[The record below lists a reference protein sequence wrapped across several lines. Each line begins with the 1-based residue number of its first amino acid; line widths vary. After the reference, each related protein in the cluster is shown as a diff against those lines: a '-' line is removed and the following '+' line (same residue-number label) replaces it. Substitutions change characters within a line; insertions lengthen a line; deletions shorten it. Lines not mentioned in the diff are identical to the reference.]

1 MNPKKQI
8 KHLKEENLKLQLENM
23 KLRIQIQGLTCS
35 EWAHPR
41 SCLHN
46 DDPWKHL
53 AG

>member
-1 MNPKKQI
+1 MNLKKQI
-8 KHLKEENLKLQLENM
+8 KKLKNENLNLQLENM
-23 KLRIQIQGLTCS
+23 RLRIKIQELTCN
-35 EWAHPR
+35 EWVHPR

>member
-1 MNPKKQI
+1 MNHKKKI
-8 KHLKEENLKLQLENM
+8 KKLERENIMLKLKNLKLELQLQELN
-23 KLRIQIQGLTCS
+23 S

-53 AG
+53 